1 MNKQTARE
9 LLMDYLY
16 GEISETGRKKLEQYL
31 QTHPEMQQELKE
43 LQSVRSLL
51 QKAPDIE
58 SDTKLLPVEPKTRSF
73 SEWRRQ
79 AADVLP
85 RSGWAKAALAAAACI
100 LLLFIG
106 VAAANLNIQSTNN
119 GVSFHLGYGK
129 QRAQVRTNIPKNHP
143 SQIVLAKQQLETLAR
158 QMQKK
163 NADILTEYAKKLT
176 KKNQRQLQQIAA
188 YFKQKRMN
196 NFQQLEKAFNHY
208 QIALNQYQ
216 QQTNY
221 RLLQTHQAMGQI
233 VKAVAAKDQQ

>member
-16 GEISETGRKKLEQYL
+16 DEISEADRKKLEEYL
-31 QTHPEMQQELKE
+31 QTHPEMQQELKG
-43 LQSVRSLL
+43 LQGVRSLL
-51 QKAPDIE
+51 QKAPDVE
-58 SDTKLLPVEPKTRSF
+58 SNTKLLPVEPKTRSF
-73 SEWRRQ
+73 SEWQDQ

-100 LLLFIG
+100 LLFFIG
-106 VAAANLNIQSTNN
+106 AAAANLNIQSTKN

-129 QRAQVRTNIPKNHP
+129 QTAQIHPNTSKNRP
-143 SQIVLAKQQLETLAR
+143 GQIVLTKKQFKALGQ

-163 NADILTEYAKKLT
+163 NADILADYAKKLT
-176 KKNQRQLQQIAA
+176 KNNQRQLQQMAA

-196 NFQQLEKAFNHY
+196 NFQQLEKAFNQY
-208 QIALNQYQ
+208 QTALNQYQ